1 MSDIYV
7 KRRMVAID
15 AAYFAF
21 IARGEDCTSPLGFTF
36 IFVKAADDYAP
47 YKETEKKL
55 SGKCQAK
62 CLTSYTIQLYGRV
75 RTITI
80 SKTRYRL

>member
-1 MSDIYV
+1 MYDIYV
-7 KRRMVAID
+7 KRMMVAID
-15 AAYFAF
+15 AAFYAF

-36 IFVKAADDYAP
+36 ILVKVADDYGP

-55 SGKCQAK
+55 SGNCQAI

-75 RTITI
+75 QTITI